1 MRMRAFARQIDAQT
15 DRMRHDAGQGVVPPD
30 FILDLALEQMGKTRE
45 PADQALVVQS
55 LARRT
60 ADKGLGE
67 RYAAQAAKLYDAEIL
82 PALDRQIAYARGLRA
97 KATHDAGVWKLREGR
112 PITRSR

>member
-1 MRMRAFARQIDAQT
+1 M
-15 DRMRHDAGQGVVPPD
+15 PPD

-97 KATHDAGVWKLREGR
+97 KQATHDAGVWKLREGR
-112 PITRSR
+112 PIIRSR